1 MSYKKIYEYKKDAI
15 EEGIAS
21 DLFKSQ
27 RYYFIYRSIGEHY
40 HLLEDIASRPE
51 LSMLSFLQASSQ
63 DLCIIHLAKIM
74 ISPSRDRNIR

>member
-27 RYYFIYRSIGEHY
+27 RY
-40 HLLEDIASRPE
+40 
-51 LSMLSFLQASSQ
+51 
-63 DLCIIHLAKIM
+63 
-74 ISPSRDRNIR
+74 